1 MLHRLRNRLE
11 RVLAILDEDRRSLLK
26 AGGGWSLVAAL
37 AAAGLLPSKAA
48 LADGNVGWNKA
59 AFDGKNVAET
69 LKALDIEPATA
80 SASLV
85 LTVPDIA
92 DNGAVVPVQ
101 ILSRLAGTTRLALMV
116 EKNPSTL
123 AAVFEILPD
132 AIADVATR
140 IKMAQTSNV
149 VAIAVADGK
158 VYSATKEV
166 KVTLGGCGT

>member
-1 MLHRLRNRLE
+1 MVRY
-11 RVLAILDEDRRSLLK
+11 DEDRRDVLR
-26 AGGGWSLVAAL
+26 GGCRWSLAAIL
-37 AAAGLLPSKAA
+37 AAAGLLPGRMA
-48 LADGNVGWNKA
+48 LADWNKD

-69 LKALDIEPATA
+69 LKALGIEPAA
-80 SASLV
+80 SSAALV

-101 ILSRLAGTTRLALMV
+101 ILSRLPGTTRLALMV
-116 EKNPSTL
+116 EKNPNTL
-123 AAVFEILPD
+123 TAVFEILPD
-132 AIADVATR
+132 AVADVATR

-149 VAIAVADGK
+149 VAIAVAEGK

>member
-1 MLHRLRNRLE
+1 MAHFGEHAVVRY
-11 RVLAILDEDRRSLLK
+11 DEDRRDVLR
-26 AGGGWSLVAAL
+26 GGCRWSLAAIL
-37 AAAGLLPSKAA
+37 AAAGLLPGRMA
-48 LADGNVGWNKA
+48 LADWNKD

-69 LKALDIEPATA
+69 LKALGIEPAA
-80 SASLV
+80 SSAALV

-101 ILSRLAGTTRLALMV
+101 ILSRLPGTTRLALMV
-116 EKNPSTL
+116 EKNPNTL
-123 AAVFEILPD
+123 TAVFEILPD
-132 AIADVATR
+132 AVADVATR

-149 VAIAVADGK
+149 VAIAVAEGK

>member
-1 MLHRLRNRLE
+1 MVPH
-11 RVLAILDEDRRSLLK
+11 DEDRRNFLK
-26 AGGGWSLVAAL
+26 AGGGWSLVAVL
-37 AAAGLLPSKAA
+37 AAAGMLPSQAA
-48 LADGNVGWNKA
+48 LADWNKS
-59 AFDGKNVAET
+59 AFDGKTVAET
-69 LKALDIEPATA
+69 LKALGIEPATA

-101 ILSRLAGTTRLALMV
+101 IASRLAGTTRLALMV
-116 EKNPSTL
+116 EKNPNTL
-123 AAVFEILPD
+123 TAVFEILPD
-132 AIADVATR
+132 AVPEVSTR

-149 VAIAVADGK
+149 VAIAIAEGK

>member
-1 MLHRLRNRLE
+1 M
-11 RVLAILDEDRRSLLK
+11 AKLDEGRRILLK
-26 AGGGWSLVAAL
+26 TGGGWTLAVAL
-37 AAAGLLPSKAA
+37 AAEGMLPSHAA
-48 LADGNVGWNKA
+48 LADWNKT

-69 LKALDIEPATA
+69 LKALGIEPATA
-80 SASLV
+80 SAALV

-101 ILSRLAGTTRLALMV
+101 IASRLPGTTRLALMV
-116 EKNPSTL
+116 EKNPNTL
-123 AAVFEILPD
+123 TALFEILPD
-132 AIADVATR
+132 AVADVSTR

-149 VAIAVADGK
+149 VAIAVAEGK